1 MALSNAESQKR
12 LREKR
17 DALARQ
23 AGIAKNAVIDF
34 LIKERQ
40 ARERELIEARAEIEH
55 LRKRVAELEARR
67 EKTLEKLR
75 DKVECAEKLLDSR
88 NAEIRNLKGRLSLVG
103 KQGAA
108 EDVES
113 AAPAGAE
120 PAASRSC
127 PRRRGDAQEAGELL
141 STVQRDRV
149 RVSSRGRSVAFYIT
163 PGDHCLTAC

>member
-1 MALSNAESQKR
+1 MALSNAERQKR

-88 NAEIRNLKGRLSLVG
+88 NAEIRNLKGRLSWLANKEPLKMSKALHRQVLSLLHPDRAHG
-103 KQGAA
+103 DEAMRKRLESCFQQFSAIKFAFPA
-108 EDVES
+108 ED
-113 AAPAGAE
+113 A
-120 PAASRSC
+120 R
-127 PRRRGDAQEAGELL
+127 
-141 STVQRDRV
+141 
-149 RVSSRGRSVAFYIT
+149 
-163 PGDHCLTAC
+163 

>member
-1 MALSNAESQKR
+1 MVLSNAEHQKS

-75 DKVECAEKLLDSR
+75 DKVECAEKLLEAR
-88 NAEIRNLKGRLSLVG
+88 NAEIRNLKGRLSWLANKEPLKISKAQHRRVLSLLHPDRAHG
-103 KQGAA
+103 DEAMRKRLERAA
-108 EDVES
+108 FHSS
-113 AAPAGAE
+113 AQ
-120 PAASRSC
+120 S
-127 PRRRGDAQEAGELL
+127 
-141 STVQRDRV
+141 
-149 RVSSRGRSVAFYIT
+149 SSRFQPRTLGSFLHYEAI
-163 PGDHCLTAC
+163 A

>member
-55 LRKRVAELEARR
+55 LRKRVAEVEARR
-67 EKTLEKLR
+67 EKTLEKF
-75 DKVECAEKLLDSR
+75 VECAVKLLQAR
-88 NAEIRNLKGRLSLVG
+88 NAEIRNLKGRLSWLANKEPLKMSKALHRQVLSLLHPDRAHG
-103 KQGAA
+103 DEAMRKRLESCFQQFSAIEFAFPAEGA
-108 EDVES
+108 
-113 AAPAGAE
+113 
-120 PAASRSC
+120 R
-127 PRRRGDAQEAGELL
+127 
-141 STVQRDRV
+141 
-149 RVSSRGRSVAFYIT
+149 
-163 PGDHCLTAC
+163 

>member
-55 LRKRVAELEARR
+55 LRKRVAEVEARR
-67 EKTLEKLR
+67 ERTLEKF
-75 DKVECAEKLLDSR
+75 VECAVKLLQAR
-88 NAEIRNLKGRLSLVG
+88 NAEIRNLKGRLSWLANKEPLKMSKALHRQVLSLLHPDRAHG
-103 KQGAA
+103 DEAMRKRLESCFQQFSAIEFAFPAEGA
-108 EDVES
+108 
-113 AAPAGAE
+113 
-120 PAASRSC
+120 R
-127 PRRRGDAQEAGELL
+127 
-141 STVQRDRV
+141 
-149 RVSSRGRSVAFYIT
+149 
-163 PGDHCLTAC
+163 

>member
-1 MALSNAESQKR
+1 MALSNAERQKR

-67 EKTLEKLR
+67 EKTLEKF
-75 DKVECAEKLLDSR
+75 VECAVKLLQAR
-88 NAEIRNLKGRLSLVG
+88 NAEIRNLKGRLSWLANKEPLKMSKALHRQVLSLLHPDRAHG
-103 KQGAA
+103 DEAMRKRLESCFQQFSAIEFAFPAEGA
-108 EDVES
+108 
-113 AAPAGAE
+113 
-120 PAASRSC
+120 R
-127 PRRRGDAQEAGELL
+127 
-141 STVQRDRV
+141 
-149 RVSSRGRSVAFYIT
+149 
-163 PGDHCLTAC
+163 

>member
-55 LRKRVAELEARR
+55 LRKRVAEVEARR
-67 EKTLEKLR
+67 EKTLEKF
-75 DKVECAEKLLDSR
+75 VECAVKLLQAR
-88 NAEIRNLKGRLSLVG
+88 NAEIRNLKGRLSWLANKEPLKMSKALHRQVLSLLHPDRAHG
-103 KQGAA
+103 DEAMRKRLESCFQQFSAVKFAFPA
-108 EDVES
+108 ED
-113 AAPAGAE
+113 A
-120 PAASRSC
+120 R
-127 PRRRGDAQEAGELL
+127 
-141 STVQRDRV
+141 
-149 RVSSRGRSVAFYIT
+149 
-163 PGDHCLTAC
+163 

>member
-55 LRKRVAELEARR
+55 LSQRVAELEARR
-67 EKTLEKLR
+67 EKTLEKF
-75 DKVECAEKLLDSR
+75 VECAVKLLQAR
-88 NAEIRNLKGRLSLVG
+88 NAEIRNLKGRLSWLANKEPLKMSKALHRQVLSLLHPDRAHG
-103 KQGAA
+103 DEAMRKRLESCFQQFSAIEFAFPAEGA
-108 EDVES
+108 
-113 AAPAGAE
+113 
-120 PAASRSC
+120 R
-127 PRRRGDAQEAGELL
+127 
-141 STVQRDRV
+141 
-149 RVSSRGRSVAFYIT
+149 
-163 PGDHCLTAC
+163 